1 MNGGTCRN
9 TSDMNYVCQCRP
21 GYFGTHCGAGYN
33 PCAATADICSN
44 GGTCYNTSTG
54 NRFVCACAAGYYG
67 DRCASFDPC
76 SRQPCLN
83 GAGCRKL
90 TNTTYACDCASPM
103 YGSNC
108 QNFDFCDV
116 GICQNGALSCQLI
129 NDQSTYLDVAAL
141 RNISVRYG
149 HGIVADVRVVNSY
162 RSGGQMIVIIAPG

>member
-67 DRCASFDPC
+67 DQCASFDPC

-83 GAGCRKL
+83 GARCRKL
-90 TNTTYACDCASPM
+90 TNKTYACDCASPM